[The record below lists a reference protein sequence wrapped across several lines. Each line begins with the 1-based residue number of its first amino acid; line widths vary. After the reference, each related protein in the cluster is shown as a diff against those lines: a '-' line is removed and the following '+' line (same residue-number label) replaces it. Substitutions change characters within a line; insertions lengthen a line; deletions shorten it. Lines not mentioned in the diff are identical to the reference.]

1 MTVNKIFCNT
11 LQYVFNFLPKQLSK
25 HLHKTHIKTIPKT
38 EMFYILLQ
46 SDREKVNQKIKCQ
59 ILVSKFPYK
68 MNPYT
73 KQKF

>member
-1 MTVNKIFCNT
+1 
-11 LQYVFNFLPKQLSK
+11 
-25 HLHKTHIKTIPKT
+25 
-38 EMFYILLQ
+38 MFYILLQ